1 MGRPTDRPDRSVLT
15 SRMRGFRTSV
25 FAEFTQLANEH
36 KAVNLGQGFPDF
48 DGPDFV
54 KEAAV
59 AAIRTG
65 HNQYERMIGLRALAE
80 AVAAHQRRFYGLD
93 YDPEREVTVYA
104 GCTEA
109 IFVALQALLEPGDEV
124 VLFEP
129 FYDAYRPGLAMAGA
143 SPRVV
148 PLRAP
153 EFALDPA
160 ALEAAVSPR
169 TRAIFLNSP
178 NNPSGK
184 VFSPEELD
192 TIARLCRKHDLLAVT
207 DEVYEHIVFEPA
219 HAPLASRPGMRE
231 RTVTLSSTG
240 KTFSLTGW
248 NICCSCAPP
257 EITEALRMVHQFV
270 TFCIAT
276 PFQHAMAAALGTSDD
291 YYEGLRADYRARRDR
306 LCDGLEEAGFAVR
319 KPEGTYFAL
328 ADIRPL
334 GGDDDVAFCRALP
347 ARVGVAAI
355 PVSAFYDGPGA
366 PRHLVRFAFCKKDAT
381 LEEGLRRL
389 RKLRTSGA
397 AS

>member
-1 MGRPTDRPDRSVLT
+1 
-15 SRMRGFRTSV
+15 MRGFGTSV
-25 FAEFTQLANEH
+25 FAEFTHLSNLH

-54 KEAAV
+54 KDAAV
-59 AAIRTG
+59 AAIRAG
-65 HNQYERMIGLRALAE
+65 HNQYERMIGLRGLAE
-80 AVAAHQRRFYGLD
+80 AVAAHQRRFYALE
-93 YDPEREVTVYA
+93 YDPDREVTAYA

-148 PLRAP
+148 TLHGPD
-153 EFALDPA
+153 FALDPA
-160 ALEAAVSPR
+160 ALEAAISPR
-169 TRAIFLNSP
+169 TRAVFLNSP

-184 VFSPEELD
+184 VFSPGELD
-192 TIARLCRKHDLLAVT
+192 AIARVCQRHDLLAIT
-207 DEVYEHIVFEPA
+207 DEVYEHIVFEPV
-219 HAPLASRPGMRE
+219 HVPLASRPGMRE

-248 NICCSCAPP
+248 KIGWSCAPP
-257 EITEALRMVHQFV
+257 EITDALRMVHQFV
-270 TFCIAT
+270 TFCVAT
-276 PFQHAMAAALGTSDD
+276 PFQHAMAAALGTSDA
-291 YYEGLRADYRARRDR
+291 YYEHLRADYRSRRDR
-306 LCDGLEEAGFAVR
+306 LCDGLGEAGFGVR

-334 GGDDDVAFCRALP
+334 GWDDDVAFCRALP
-347 ARVGVAAI
+347 ATVGVAAI
-355 PVSAFYDGPGA
+355 PVSAFYDGPAA
-366 PRHLVRFAFCKKDAT
+366 PRHLVRFAFCKQDAT

-389 RKLRTSGA
+389 RKLKA
-397 AS
+397 

>member
-15 SRMRGFRTSV
+15 SRMRGFGTSV
-25 FAEFTQLANEH
+25 FAEFTHLANEH

-65 HNQYERMIGLRALAE
+65 HNQYERMIGLPALAE

-160 ALEAAVSPR
+160 ALEAALTPR

-192 TIARLCRKHDLLAVT
+192 TIARLCRKYDLLAVT

-248 NICCSCAPP
+248 KIGWSCAPP

-276 PFQHAMAAALGTSDD
+276 PFQHAMAAALGAGDD

-306 LCDGLEEAGFAVR
+306 LCEGLEEAGFGVR

-389 RKLRTSGA
+389 RKLKA
-397 AS
+397 

>member
-15 SRMRGFRTSV
+15 SRMRGFGTSV
-25 FAEFTQLANEH
+25 FAEFTHLANEH

-65 HNQYERMIGLRALAE
+65 HNQYERMIGLPALAE

-184 VFSPEELD
+184 VFSPAELD
-192 TIARLCRKHDLLAVT
+192 VIARLCRKHDLLAVT
-207 DEVYEHIVFEPA
+207 DEVYEHIVFEPT

-248 NICCSCAPP
+248 KIGWSCAPP

-291 YYEGLRADYRARRDR
+291 YYDRLRADYRARRDR
-306 LCDGLEEAGFAVR
+306 LCEGLEEAGFGVR

-389 RKLRTSGA
+389 RKLRA
-397 AS
+397 